1 MSTMAVLRE
10 HAHDRVSFGACS
22 GKTLVPEDIVQV
34 DSFIPQ
40 QWVSDPVGYVYNGNS
55 RKVPLDG
62 SFTTGSTQFIQSG
75 QYKMEQKIAVTVYQE
90 ADPSGTQEQNSL
102 TTTMGATKK
111 YHGSAVPGGTSTKT
125 NTLSSTATP
134 FATQTA
140 TPQVATATVTH
151 TSSRV
156 VTVEL
161 KGQAQDPLANPFAPT
176 IETPDPA
183 PPLYYDITVKID
195 GSTNPPTY
203 TLSGNHKLFPAY
215 EIYINNQLVHDYSP
229 IPGGYTPYIMGF
241 ETTGPSLSDTA
252 ITGGCASHPQLTGT
266 LTTQP

>member
-1 MSTMAVLRE
+1 MIISYGILNSTQGGTPE
-10 HAHDRVSFGACS
+10 PSQGYGAML
-22 GKTLVPEDIVQV
+22 LVPEDIVQV
-34 DSFIPQ
+34 DVFIPQ

-62 SFTTGSTQFIQSG
+62 SLTTGSTQFIQSG
-75 QYKMEQKIAVTVYQE
+75 AYKMEQKIAVTVYQE

-102 TTTMGATKK
+102 TTTMGPTKK
-111 YHGSAVPGGTSTKT
+111 YHNSAVPGGTSTKT

-140 TPQVATATVTH
+140 IPTVATATVTH

-161 KGQAQDPLANPFAPT
+161 VGKATDPLANPLAPT

-183 PPLYYDITVKID
+183 PPLFYDITVKID
-195 GSTNPPTY
+195 GTTNPPTY
-203 TLSGNHKLFPAY
+203 TLTGSHELYPAY
-215 EIYINNQLVHDYSP
+215 EVYINGQLIHDYTP
-229 IPGGYTPYIMGF
+229 IPGGHTPSSMFLPASSVSDASVTGG
-241 ETTGPSLSDTA
+241 TTKPLTGP
-252 ITGGCASHPQLTGT
+252 ITSP
-266 LTTQP
+266 